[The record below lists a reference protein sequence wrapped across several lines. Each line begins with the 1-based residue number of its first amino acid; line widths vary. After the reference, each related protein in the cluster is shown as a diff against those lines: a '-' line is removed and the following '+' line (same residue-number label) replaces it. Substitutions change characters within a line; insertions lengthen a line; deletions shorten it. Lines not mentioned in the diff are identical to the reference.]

1 MALIQGQV
9 GPQTNGPNSSP
20 VLRALY
26 SGELGVA
33 DVHARYQEAQCRQNV
48 YCLFSTAQ
56 NPTGA
61 FPFAAAGTPLI
72 GLINPTGSGKNLV
85 LLGVGLSIQ
94 TTGTAAVTTTFGLT
108 LTGLLVTGSGT
119 VTNPTNMYTCLTT
132 GSVAKGYLN
141 TAMTSNTIQGS
152 IVTLPIVSIGLT
164 ATTAVTNPMP
174 ALYDVAGLIV
184 MAPGTVLA
192 LGVSATLTAAKVD
205 STLIWEEIPS
215 AS

>member
-9 GPQTNGPNSSP
+9 GIQTQAPGSAPIVRS
-20 VLRALY
+20 LY
-26 SGELGVA
+26 SGEMGVA

-61 FPFAAAGTPLI
+61 FPFGAAGTPLI
-72 GLINPTGSGKNLV
+72 GLINPAGSGKNLV
-85 LLGVGLSIQ
+85 ILGVGLGIE
-94 TTGTAAVTTTFGLT
+94 TTGAAAVATSFGLT

-119 VTNPTNMYTCLTT
+119 ITNPTNMYTCLTT

-141 TAMTSNTIQGS
+141 TAMTSNTIQNS
-152 IVTLPIVSIGLT
+152 IVTIPVVSIGLT
-164 ATTAVTNPMP
+164 AATAITNPMP
-174 ALYDVAGLIV
+174 ALYDFAGLVV

-192 LGVSATLTAAKVD
+192 LGVSATLTSAKVD